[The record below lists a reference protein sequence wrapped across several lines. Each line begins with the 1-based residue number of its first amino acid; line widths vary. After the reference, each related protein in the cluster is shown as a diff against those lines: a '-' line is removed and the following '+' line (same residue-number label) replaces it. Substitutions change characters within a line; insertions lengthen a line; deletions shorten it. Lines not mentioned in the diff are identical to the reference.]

1 MGGGGRARERS
12 QKGFDRKYNDWGVSV
27 MTEQDIRQRLARQE
41 YPRLAG
47 SPDAPPQ
54 IKVAAGRQALAVWTK
69 EYVVTIDDSRID
81 GRPGS

>member
-1 MGGGGRARERS
+1 MGVGGRARERI

-47 SPDAPPQ
+47 SPDAP
-54 IKVAAGRQALAVWTK
+54 RR
-69 EYVVTIDDSRID
+69 SRWPRAD
-81 GRPGS
+81 RLSPSGPKNMS